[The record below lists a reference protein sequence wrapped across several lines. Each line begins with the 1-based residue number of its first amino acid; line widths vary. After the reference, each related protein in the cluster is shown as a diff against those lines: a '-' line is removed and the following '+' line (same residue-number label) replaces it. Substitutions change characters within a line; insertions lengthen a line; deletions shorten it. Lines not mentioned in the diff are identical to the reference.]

1 MDDACRDRDASPT
14 SRSERRMSPA
24 RHRGASPARSE
35 RYYGGGGRDRY
46 YGDRRPSRDGSGDRL
61 SVSSRG
67 DRYRDNR
74 DTGREVSVRNGT

>member
-1 MDDACRDRDASPT
+1 
-14 SRSERRMSPA
+14 MSPA

-74 DTGREVSVRNGT
+74 DTGREVSVRNGTSELLRIDPRF